1 MVTVSC
7 LSSVSIERAMLS
19 LEYCSL
25 GISLSAFAAG
35 LLLPEVDEVALWKI
49 FVVYLVQVIYF

>member
-25 GISLSAFAAG
+25 GISLRAFAAG
-35 LLLPEVDEVALWKI
+35 LLLADADRVALWKI
-49 FVVYLVQVIYF
+49 FVVYLVQLIYF